1 MREGG
6 RREGEAVQA
15 GRAIASP
22 HPTITRHKVG
32 PRQACQEAT
41 HGTRRRQSP
50 RCPAAAAPPGVP
62 GWGKTGRELVVIV
75 KENENA

>member
-6 RREGEAVQA
+6 REEGEAVQA

-41 HGTRRRQSP
+41 HGTPRHQSP
-50 RCPAAAAPPGVP
+50 CCPAAAPPLGVP
-62 GWGKTGRELVVIV
+62 DRGEAGRGLVLVV
-75 KENENA
+75 K